1 MVSAL
6 SLIRCWSAGPPR
18 RTVPSHAE
26 TVERAGRM
34 VRDTPPEGYAGCCEA
49 IRDMDMRAR
58 LGAIRAPTLLITGAD
73 DLVTRPEHARLIC
86 GSISESRLV
95 VIPQAAHL
103 ANIEQPVAVIQ
114 AVLYHLGPVAERRV
128 G

>member
-1 MVSAL
+1 
-6 SLIRCWSAGPPR
+6 
-18 RTVPSHAE
+18 
-26 TVERAGRM
+26 M